1 LVEKQQ
7 VFGPSH
13 PEVIALKQTLA
24 ATQAHEPPQLGVL
37 KAEEAALKSALDK
50 DVPKRVEAPRLVRA
64 PVQPPAPGT
73 DVGATA
79 ATPKSLQEAQ
89 LHYEAARDTYLSH
102 AKQLQELQLQM
113 QDQQV
118 NYNNR
123 YKITR
128 PAEAP
133 AGPKRP
139 VELIALAI
147 GVMFTLMAVLVLSA
161 LADRLSGIF
170 YEPRDV
176 RDRLRLPVFATFS

>member
-1 LVEKQQ
+1 
-7 VFGPSH
+7 
-13 PEVIALKQTLA
+13 
-24 ATQAHEPPQLGVL
+24 
-37 KAEEAALKSALDK
+37 
-50 DVPKRVEAPRLVRA
+50 
-64 PVQPPAPGT
+64 
-73 DVGATA
+73 
-79 ATPKSLQEAQ
+79 
-89 LHYEAARDTYLSH
+89 
-102 AKQLQELQLQM
+102 LQLQM